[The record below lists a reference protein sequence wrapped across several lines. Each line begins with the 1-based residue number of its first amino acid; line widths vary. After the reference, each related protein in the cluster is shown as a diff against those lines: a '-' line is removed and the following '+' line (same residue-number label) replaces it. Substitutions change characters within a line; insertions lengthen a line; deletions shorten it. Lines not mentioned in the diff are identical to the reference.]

1 MRRTQLALT
10 LALMLG
16 TPVLAHAR
24 EGDAPAAPAQ
34 ATADVLTL
42 SDGRKISGRIVAE
55 DDKFISIESGG
66 TTRAYPRDTITSIE
80 RAPRPAAG
88 QEPAAGADKAPPS
101 GKDRKPPKTDRTDAP
116 LSDSAKTW
124 LDALIDK
131 SAENDES
138 VRRSVAA
145 AISALGRPAVP
156 ALRAAAESAQEGP
169 QKQFLTRL
177 ADGIESQRDRKMRGD
192 GPDGPRPTAAD
203 PGRKAFQGLM
213 ARLTEELELR
223 DDQKAKVE
231 AVLQDIVKKRGQLH
245 HAAQAEGLDAAAIA
259 EKVAAL
265 RTDLLAQMK
274 AVLDEPQYTLFQEMA
289 ARIVEAP
296 KAPQPKPKDAPGA
309 PPAPPPGDDQPKK

>member
-1 MRRTQLALT
+1 MRRTRLALT
-10 LALMLG
+10 LALVLG
-16 TPVLAHAR
+16 TPVFAHAR
-24 EGDAPAAPAQ
+24 EGDAAAPPAQ
-34 ATADVLTL
+34 AAADVLTL
-42 SDGRKISGRIVAE
+42 ADGRKISGRIVEE
-55 DDKFISIESGG
+55 DEKLVSIESGG
-66 TTRAYPRDTITSIE
+66 TTRAYPRDTISSIE

-88 QEPAAGADKAPPS
+88 QEPAAGADKSPPP
-101 GKDRKPPKTDRTDAP
+101 GKEKKPPKTDRMDTP
-116 LSDSAKTW
+116 LSDTAKAW
-124 LDALIDK
+124 LDALIAK

-156 ALRAAAESAQEGP
+156 PLRAAAEAAQEGP

-177 ADGIESQRDRKMRGD
+177 ADGIESQRDRKMRGE
-192 GPDGPRPTAAD
+192 GPDGPKPTAAD

-213 ARLTEELELR
+213 ARIAEELELR

-231 AVLQDIVKKRGQLH
+231 AVLLDIVKKRGQLH

-265 RTDLLAQMK
+265 RTDLLTQMK
-274 AVLDEPQYTLFQEMA
+274 AVLDEPQYALFQEMA
-289 ARIVEAP
+289 ARIVETP
-296 KAPQPKPKDAPGA
+296 KAPPPKPKDAAGA